1 MDVPLATAVAMVTK
15 LCYTT
20 VTLKL
25 HSLERVLNLRA
36 TEQKLQQD
44 KIVHYS
50 MSGLPGD

>member
-1 MDVPLATAVAMVTK
+1 MDVPLATTVTMVTK

-25 HSLERVLNLRA
+25 HTLERVLNLRA

-44 KIVHYS
+44 RIVHYS
-50 MSGLPGD
+50 M